1 MRPGRL
7 VYRLAQVYAILLV
20 TVGVTTALW
29 LVGPELVASPA
40 LAGTWLAVGG
50 FGLLLLV
57 ALFMVLASRG

>member
-7 VYRLAQVYAILLV
+7 VHRLAQVYAVLLV
-20 TVGVTTALW
+20 TIGVATALW
-29 LVGPELVASPA
+29 IVGPRIVASPA

-57 ALFMVLASRG
+57 MLLLTVASR